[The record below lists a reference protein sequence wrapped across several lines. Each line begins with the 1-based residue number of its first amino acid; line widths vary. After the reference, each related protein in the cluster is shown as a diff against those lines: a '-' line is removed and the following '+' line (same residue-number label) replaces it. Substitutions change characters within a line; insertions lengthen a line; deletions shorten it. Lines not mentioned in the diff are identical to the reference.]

1 MQEPEIQPIEL
12 DLLSDDEFEYAGKP
26 KKQQPYVI
34 NVPNTT
40 SCNFNYDYTPVNSYS
55 CPSFK

>member
-34 NVPNTT
+34 NV
-40 SCNFNYDYTPVNSYS
+40 CNSTYS
-55 CPSFK
+55 CISHDFSE